1 MQLRKEAIISLHPD
15 IVHRSEPFGGVLFN
29 LETKAFHPV
38 NEPGYRLIQ
47 LLDTHPSVGQLE
59 SKIQEWYTSALS
71 QPIAE
76 AQAEDIC
83 TMFLDELHHRQLI
96 QGYPQE
102 DEVRPPNPSTTASP
116 LPAHLKLKA
125 PLVVSLS
132 TLFTCNLFCTHCYV
146 GSTSEIRPDNFTVEE
161 LCQILTRLKELEVF
175 DVVITGGEPLL
186 LKGIF
191 EVLQHAKSLGL
202 YICLNTNGTIV
213 TPRIAQR
220 LRDIGVDCV
229 KVSIDSANAAVHDR
243 FRGQVGAFRRSMR
256 GIAHLV
262 RAGVRTDIH
271 TVLSVESTGSE
282 QDIDAMVTLAE
293 SLGVRK
299 VHFGR
304 LFSTGRGEDQ
314 QKIAQAHLLR
324 LIDYLEELKMRNP
337 LIGRTPSKS
346 MPCVPSIP
354 SYDGCGGCARGVYA
368 YISYNGGVYP
378 CTNLYKS
385 EWLLGNLREQDF
397 TGIWEHSPVLADL
410 RTRLSTVSTS
420 MGEAFHD

>member
-1 MQLRKEAIISLHPD
+1 
-15 IVHRSEPFGGVLFN
+15 
-29 LETKAFHPV
+29 
-38 NEPGYRLIQ
+38 
-47 LLDTHPSVGQLE
+47 
-59 SKIQEWYTSALS
+59 
-71 QPIAE
+71 
-76 AQAEDIC
+76 
-83 TMFLDELHHRQLI
+83 
-96 QGYPQE
+96 
-102 DEVRPPNPSTTASP
+102 
-116 LPAHLKLKA
+116 
-125 PLVVSLS
+125 
-132 TLFTCNLFCTHCYV
+132 
-146 GSTSEIRPDNFTVEE
+146 
-161 LCQILTRLKELEVF
+161 
-175 DVVITGGEPLL
+175 
-186 LKGIF
+186 
-191 EVLQHAKSLGL
+191 
-202 YICLNTNGTIV
+202 
-213 TPRIAQR
+213 
-220 LRDIGVDCV
+220 
-229 KVSIDSANAAVHDR
+229 
-243 FRGQVGAFRRSMR
+243 
-256 GIAHLV
+256 
-262 RAGVRTDIH
+262 
-271 TVLSVESTGSE
+271 
-282 QDIDAMVTLAE
+282 MVTLAE